1 MARWTV
7 FVALRDSTRLMEG
20 SSYRAGTVTAPT
32 WWEARVEASRRLLRR
47 ASWILAPSDPRL
59 LVVRR

>member
-7 FVALRDSTRLMEG
+7 FVALRDSTRLVAG
-20 SSYRAGTVTAPT
+20 ASYGVGMVTAPT
-32 WWEARVEASRRLLRR
+32 WWEARLEASRRLRR
-47 ASWILAPSDPRL
+47 HAWFLPPTNPRL